1 MIEMNTFIQQGCITS
16 DSKNYQKSKKILIK
30 ESLIYHSFL
39 KNIKQH
45 NCFQHW

>member
-1 MIEMNTFIQQGCITS
+1 MNAVQIHQ
-16 DSKNYQKSKKILIK
+16 ILNKVSQVI
-30 ESLIYHSFL
+30 